1 MYKQYIMQINNVH
14 KDDGTFNRDRTWT
27 KDRVNA
33 MTHCLNTLSLSTV
46 TTYVHSV
53 TLVQQKKRK
62 NPIIFLILL
71 VTILNRLIFD
81 FKRKGLFS
89 LNQKKDFS
97 FASKV

>member
-46 TTYVHSV
+46 TT
-53 TLVQQKKRK
+53 
-62 NPIIFLILL
+62 
-71 VTILNRLIFD
+71 
-81 FKRKGLFS
+81 
-89 LNQKKDFS
+89 
-97 FASKV
+97 